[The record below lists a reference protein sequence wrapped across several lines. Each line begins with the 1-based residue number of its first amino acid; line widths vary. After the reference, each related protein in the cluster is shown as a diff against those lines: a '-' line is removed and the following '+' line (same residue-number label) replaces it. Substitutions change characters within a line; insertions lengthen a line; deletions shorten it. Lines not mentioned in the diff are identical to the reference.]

1 MNCLTFRPVQD
12 TKVQVKRGDLQAGNR
27 VGQVVGAEGLE
38 PLTRDHIAFFHRHA
52 GIFTKHLWAPSPPP
66 REEAEKVILADG
78 MGACR
83 RIHSR
88 LTSVD

>member
-1 MNCLTFRPVQD
+1 M
-12 TKVQVKRGDLQAGNR
+12 QVKRGDLQAGNR

-52 GIFTKHLWAPSPPP
+52 GIFTKHLRAPSPPP
-66 REEAEKVILADG
+66 REEAEKMVLADS
-78 MGACR
+78 MGTR
-83 RIHSR
+83 RRVHSR